1 MIEVRNKKIELYISM
16 DFNKQNEIL
25 VAAGEKKVQ
34 KSERQVDFSIN
45 KKTTARDFI
54 WHLKRIH
61 HYWNCAGRDNTTP
74 PLEIVFKWNYV
85 FLNVNMQESV

>member
-1 MIEVRNKKIELYISM
+1 MIEVPNKKIELFISM

-61 HYWNCAGRDNTTP
+61 HYWNCAGKDNVTP
-74 PLEIVFKWNYV
+74 PLEIVFK
-85 FLNVNMQESV
+85 